1 VVIDDAVQGAWDR
14 VTESWDDAARHEAL
28 FNAAVKHN
36 ALAWIAGR
44 YRERG
49 DDPIAK
55 AQLER
60 VRKAAVAAMM
70 VSGAARAAK
79 EKTPYRSSLIV
90 LICLMVALL
99 VALFVTKSLHDNHP
113 PIPKPARH

>member
-1 VVIDDAVQGAWDR
+1 MVIDDAVQRAWDR
-14 VTESWDDAARHEAL
+14 VADSWDDAARHEAL
-28 FNAAVKHN
+28 FNAAVKHD

-113 PIPKPARH
+113 PVPKPARH